1 MSSAVT
7 PRVGFAMK
15 PGWPSLGN
23 EFTRMRSPLND
34 WWLKVVF
41 ESGML

>member
-1 MSSAVT
+1 MN
-7 PRVGFAMK
+7 
-15 PGWPSLGN
+15 PGRPSFGN

-34 WWLKVVF
+34 WMLNVVF